1 MRALLR
7 LQRPGVLERG
17 DLGKT
22 AFILESEAKRG
33 AVSARRR
40 RGEGRNE
47 RQEEGQDEEQGR
59 GGNYKVFALVVKPAG
74 DELPPL
80 LF

>member
-1 MRALLR
+1 M
-7 LQRPGVLERG
+7 
-17 DLGKT
+17 
-22 AFILESEAKRG
+22 ESGAKRG
-33 AVSARRR
+33 VVFARRR

-47 RQEEGQDEEQGR
+47 RQEEGRDEDWGR
-59 GGNYKVFALVVKPAG
+59 GGNYKVFALVVKLAG

>member
-1 MRALLR
+1 M
-7 LQRPGVLERG
+7 V
-17 DLGKT
+17 
-22 AFILESEAKRG
+22 FILESRANRG
-33 AVSARRR
+33 IVFAQQRH
-40 RGEGRNE
+40 GEGRNE
-47 RQEEGQDEEQGR
+47 RQEESWDEEPGR

>member
-1 MRALLR
+1 MGCIVESGA
-7 LQRPGVLERG
+7 ERG
-17 DLGKT
+17 VV
-22 AFILESEAKRG
+22 F
-33 AVSARRR
+33 ARQR

-47 RQEEGQDEEQGR
+47 RQGDAQDEEQNR